1 MTLGGLRAFFR
12 TRLDGLGYTEW
23 TDGFNIENIPSTVL
37 DMSYHLA
44 VGDIRSGPANQ
55 LLHVFDYPLTVSI
68 FLKGFR
74 DPAEAIDLGL
84 DAGQEILEDILSPAQ
99 RLQTD
104 GLKDI
109 RPGSIA
115 VRPLADSNDNTV
127 VVEMEF
133 RAVMAFCF
141 A

>member
-74 DPAEAIDLGL
+74 DPAEA
-84 DAGQEILEDILSPAQ
+84 
-99 RLQTD
+99 
-104 GLKDI
+104 
-109 RPGSIA
+109 
-115 VRPLADSNDNTV
+115 
-127 VVEMEF
+127 
-133 RAVMAFCF
+133 
-141 A
+141 